1 MSTWIDG
8 IWYPAEGGWA
18 GRALGRGLRPLAWP
32 YRAGLALHRT
42 GLRPVRVDRPVIAV
56 GNLTAGGSGKT
67 PLVIELVGLLDELG
81 ARVAVLSRGWG
92 RASRGTRVVRVPGTA
107 ALDARSAGDEPAL
120 IAARCPDAA
129 VVVGEDRVDA
139 ARLAIETWR
148 PDVLVCDDAFQHR
161 RLARDR
167 DLLAVHA
174 RRGLGNR
181 RLLPAGPLREPPAA
195 AARASWL
202 VFTHAGDAQPEALR
216 RRHRLLPG
224 PDAAACAFVPA
235 GLVRGAQLQPWD
247 ADLPGRVVAACGVA
261 DPEGFRANLQRFGL
275 EVVELLALGDHRP
288 LGSRRLARLAERVR
302 RAEAD
307 ALVVTEKD
315 LVKVTQPP
323 PGLPLA
329 ALRLEARW
337 PAGGG
342 RRRLAADLERLLAGD
357 PDAEHAGDGACGDGV

>member
-1 MSTWIDG
+1 
-8 IWYPAEGGWA
+8 
-18 GRALGRGLRPLAWP
+18 LQPLAWP
-32 YRAGLALHRT
+32 YRAGLAASRA
-42 GLRPVRVDRPVIAV
+42 GARPVRVGRPVIAV
-56 GNLTAGGSGKT
+56 GNLTVGGSGKT
-67 PLVIELVGLLDELG
+67 PLVIELVGLLGGLG

-107 ALDARSAGDEPAL
+107 AIDVRSAGDEPAL
-120 IAARCPDAA
+120 IATRCPAAA

-195 AARASWL
+195 ASRADWL
-202 VFTHAGDAQPEALR
+202 VFSHAGDAEPEALR
-216 RRHRLLPG
+216 RRHRLVSG
-224 PDAAACAFVPA
+224 PAAAACDFAPA
-235 GLVRGAQLQPWD
+235 GLVRTAQLRPWEGE
-247 ADLPGRVVAACGVA
+247 LPGRVVAACGVA
-261 DPEGFRANLQRFGL
+261 DPTGFGSALQRFGL
-275 EVVELLALGDHRP
+275 EVVELLALADHRP
-288 LGSRRLARLAERVR
+288 LGPRRLARLAERVR
-302 RAEAD
+302 RVEAD

-315 LVKVTQPP
+315 LIKVAQPP
-323 PGLPLA
+323 PGLRLA

-337 PAGGG
+337 PAGSG
-342 RRRLAADLERLLAGD
+342 RRRLAADLERLLG
-357 PDAEHAGDGACGDGV
+357 GGRGG